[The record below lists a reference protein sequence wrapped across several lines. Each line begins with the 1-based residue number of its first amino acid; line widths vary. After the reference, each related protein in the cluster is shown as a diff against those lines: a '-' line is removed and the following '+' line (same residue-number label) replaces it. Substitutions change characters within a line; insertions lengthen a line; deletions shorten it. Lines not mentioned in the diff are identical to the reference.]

1 MKVVEMVR
9 RWVAWLVALTVVV
22 MDETSVVSMAATT
35 VVAWVDLRDASKVDM
50 MVEYSVVD

>member
-1 MKVVEMVR
+1 MVR